1 MIIRNLKK
9 QFRNLCYLELGLSG
23 FGIDPNASID
33 LFCGGADGIRTFYP
47 KRLFQNIRDNIIYT
61 LPGIYNQTGL
71 AYCILRRDSPFLRVL
86 GITLPGNTMYVV
98 LMKLR
103 SCESL
108 LLIRFPNDNDAYL
121 FAREFYENTHIEQS
135 SFINII
141 NNGDFFIEEENVV
154 KVNKPNI
161 VECNFVKSKID
172 SLSQDITFD
181 EIGDFGFD
189 KENQFDIGLM
199 PKNYTIKCDDFKSLI
214 DKIKLLNNN
223 FIYRDLNCNYVYV
236 GINSMKRVLPENEGK
251 YKSLNQRELFAILNF
266 NSEEVLEME
275 RAERDKFYLIDNLV
289 YGTKY
294 SEDLEKDTIEG
305 DWCNDFTYIPRLEC
319 QQSKSLR
326 EKFVPNIIGAGEI
339 VEGKIAKVKPDVI
352 KIGVAL
358 NHGAFFDEAHIKA
371 IHDAKI
377 REGLGVI
384 KGAMPVG
391 LDADIDKPKAPEDA
405 FEAKPKKHVDW
416 WDYPF

>member
-23 FGIDPNASID
+23 FGIDPNTNID
-33 LFCGGADGIRTFYP
+33 LFCGAADGIRPFYP
-47 KRLFQNIRDNIIYT
+47 KRLFQNIRDNIVYT

-71 AYCILRRDSPFLRVL
+71 AYCVLRRDSPFLRML

-108 LLIRFPNDNDAYL
+108 LLIRFANDNDAYL
-121 FAREFYENTHIEQS
+121 FARELYENTHIEQS

-141 NNGDFFIEEENVV
+141 NNGDFFLEEENVV

-161 VECNFVKSKID
+161 VECNLVKRKID

-294 SEDLEKDTIEG
+294 SEDLEKDKIEA

-319 QQSKSLR
+319 QQSKALR
-326 EKFVPNIIGAGEI
+326 EKFVPNIMDEVRAAEA
-339 VEGKIAKVKPDVI
+339 EKAKVKP
-352 KIGVAL
+352 
-358 NHGAFFDEAHIKA
+358 NNRAFFDEAQKQA
-371 IHDAKI
+371 IVDAKL

-391 LDADIDKPKAPEDA
+391 LDADIDKPNAPEDA
-405 FEAKPKKHVDW
+405 FEAKPKKDADW
-416 WDYPF
+416 WDAF

>member
-1 MIIRNLKK
+1 MTIKNLKK

-23 FGIDPNASID
+23 FGIDPNTNIE
-33 LFCGGADGIRTFYP
+33 LFCGAANGIRTSYP

-71 AYCILRRDSPFLRVL
+71 AYCLLRRDSAFLRML
-86 GITLPGNTMYVV
+86 GITLPGNTMYAI

-121 FAREFYENTHIEQS
+121 FVREFYENTRIEQG

-154 KVNKPNI
+154 RVNKPNI
-161 VECNFVKSKID
+161 VECNFIKRKMD

-189 KENQFDIGLM
+189 KENQFDIALM

-251 YKSLNQRELFAILNF
+251 YKSLTQRELFAILNF

-275 RAERDKFYLIDNLV
+275 RAERNKFYLIDNLV

-294 SEDLEKDTIEG
+294 SEDLEKDKIEVG
-305 DWCNDFTYIPRLEC
+305 LFKDFVYVPRLEC
-319 QQSKSLR
+319 QQSKDLR
-326 EKFVPNIIGAGEI
+326 KKFVPNVVDEGHVVENIEAI
-339 VEGKIAKVKPDVI
+339 VNPHDKV
-352 KIGVAL
+352 
-358 NHGAFFDEAHIKA
+358 FFDLAHIKA
-371 IHDAKI
+371 IHDVQK
-377 REGLGVI
+377 
-384 KGAMPVG
+384 KGRIDALRKAVG
-391 LDADIDKPKAPEDA
+391 LDADIDKPNAPEDA
-405 FEAKPKKHVDW
+405 FEAKPKDDPDW
-416 WDYPF
+416 MV